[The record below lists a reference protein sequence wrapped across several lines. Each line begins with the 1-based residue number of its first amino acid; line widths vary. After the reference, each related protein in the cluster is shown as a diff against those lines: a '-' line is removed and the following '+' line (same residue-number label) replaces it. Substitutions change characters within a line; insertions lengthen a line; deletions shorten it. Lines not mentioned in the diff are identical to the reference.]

1 MKVEYEKILPV
12 TYSDLGTNLEM
23 DVVSSFNFVQNVMTE
38 YFESFG
44 SDNIVLKNNDKAIWV
59 VTKSKIHIEKYPIW
73 RDNIKGKCYTTKVKP
88 IRSESQIIF
97 KNENNDICFLAKQE
111 YCVIDL
117 ETRKIKKIS
126 EITYPK
132 DMEVEEEIFD
142 KPYLKLND
150 EFQEDNYVYE
160 QIVRASDI
168 DYSKHT
174 NNAIYIRYVLN
185 SLPSDF
191 FDKYAITDVEIHYI
205 NESKEGQKLKIYK
218 KQNNNS
224 IDFLIK
230 EDNREI
236 IRANIEFKE
245 KIIKGK

>member
-73 RDNIKGKCYTTKVKP
+73 RDNRKGKCYTTKVKP

-150 EFQEDNYVYE
+150 EFEEDNYVYE

-185 SLPSDF
+185 SLPSEF

>member
-1 MKVEYEKILPV
+1 
-12 TYSDLGTNLEM
+12 
-23 DVVSSFNFVQNVMTE
+23 
-38 YFESFG
+38 
-44 SDNIVLKNNDKAIWV
+44 
-59 VTKSKIHIEKYPIW
+59 
-73 RDNIKGKCYTTKVKP
+73 
-88 IRSESQIIF
+88 
-97 KNENNDICFLAKQE
+97 
-111 YCVIDL
+111 
-117 ETRKIKKIS
+117 
-126 EITYPK
+126 
-132 DMEVEEEIFD
+132 MEVEEEIFD

-185 SLPSDF
+185 SLPSEF